1 MILFVTTFV
10 ISDISK
16 AEASLEDILRNDIL
30 KRRLTGD
37 LPEVCPDLDGG
48 HIMMGFDE
56 NRDMMA
62 TISDDSC
69 EALLERSEV
78 VCDASTRQTRTSN
91 NQRRANRDYGAA
103 GTFFQRLADP
113 EESPATAN

>member
-1 MILFVTTFV
+1 MILFFATTV

-56 NRDMMA
+56 NREMMA

-78 VCDASTRQTRTSN
+78 VCDASTRQTRTINGTCN

-113 EESPATAN
+113 EESP